1 MNSFKLSS
9 FPHLLQSALPI
20 DDILPELLKSVT
32 AKPNVVLH
40 APPGAG
46 KSTRVPLALLDIISP
61 DAGRIIMLEP
71 RRLAAVS
78 VARRMAAC
86 LGEEVGQT
94 VGYAIRFDNR
104 ISASTRIEVITEG
117 ILTRRIQNDPLLDGV
132 AMVIFDEFH
141 ERSIHADLG
150 LALCRSIQQQVRPD
164 LKILVMSATLDIL
177 PLAELLDNAPVISS
191 AGRSFP
197 VEEIYIDEKGGGKLP
212 QRMSAAIIMA
222 LRESLGDVL
231 AFLPGSGEIR
241 SCAALLLDA
250 GVQKSAIAVHQL
262 YGDLPFA
269 EQQRAIQP
277 GAERKIVLATSIA
290 ETSLTIEGVRVVID
304 SGMSRRIRFDPSSGM
319 NRLVTVRES
328 RASAEQRKGRGGR
341 LAAGVCYRLYSRHTF
356 HAMTPHTPPEILE
369 ADLSPLLLELAA
381 WGATDPAELEWLD
394 PPPVPAVS
402 VARKLL
408 AELDAFDGSG
418 RITPLGVEMSRLPL
432 HPRLGRLLLRS
443 IELGAPSAGCDIAA
457 LLAERDIFRSTRG
470 DNALL
475 ASHSDISDRLEA
487 LRNWR
492 ANGRRDER
500 LDIAAVKN
508 VERVAGQ
515 LLRLVKIPATPKQGI
530 HDLITYNHPL
540 EKLSSPNVLIGD
552 PDFKDLKDW
561 IPDNYLGNDWSD
573 RPSGELKR
581 TSIHDDSVITS
592 LLLAAYP
599 DRLAR
604 RRASGGEVYLLA
616 NGRGARLSP
625 RSAVRN
631 AGFIIAVSLDGGTL
645 AEALI
650 HQAAEISEDIIRKE
664 RSRHITTDSCVTW
677 DDREGRVT
685 AVKRESLGAIQ
696 LSVESFVPTDDL
708 AIPVVLEAVRGSGL
722 KLLNLDEQFIQTQ
735 GRMALVNAAF
745 PDSGW
750 PDFSNGALLER
761 LAEWLAPNLSG
772 VQSARKLAQ
781 LDVAALLKQQLDYRQ
796 QRGFDR
802 IVPTHLVVPS
812 GSKIR
817 VDYSEEVPVLAVKLQ
832 ELFGHSEGPTVCEG
846 RVALLLHLLSP
857 AGRPIQV
864 TRDLKGFWNGAYHQ
878 VKKELKGRYP
888 KHPWPD
894 DPWSAPPTRRL
905 KPRS

>member
-1 MNSFKLSS
+1 MYTVSFSS
-9 FPHLLQSALPI
+9 SPQSSQPPLPI
-20 DDILPELLKSVT
+20 DDILPKLLETISGSV
-32 AKPNVVLH
+32 NVLLH

-46 KSTRVPLALLDIISP
+46 KSTRVPLALLDIIP
-61 DAGRIIMLEP
+61 PEAGRIIMLEP

-94 VGYAIRFDNR
+94 VGYAIRFENR
-104 ISASTRIEVITEG
+104 LSAATRIEVVTEG
-117 ILTRRIQNDPLLDGV
+117 ILTRRIQHDPLLDGV

-141 ERSIHADLG
+141 ERSIHADIG
-150 LALCRSIQQQVRPD
+150 LALCRSVQQQVRPD

-197 VEEIYIDEKGGGKLP
+197 VEEIYLDEKGGKLP

-222 LRESLGDVL
+222 LRESTGDIL

-241 SCAALLLDA
+241 SCAALLHDA
-250 GVQKSAIAVHQL
+250 GVAKSGIAVHQL

-304 SGMSRRIRFDPSSGM
+304 SGMSRRVRFDPSSGM

-328 RASAEQRKGRGGR
+328 RASAEQRTGRGGR
-341 LAAGVCYRLYSRHTF
+341 LAAGVCYRLFSRHTLQ
-356 HAMTPHTPPEILE
+356 AMTPHTPPEILE

-394 PPPVPAVS
+394 TPPAPAVS

-408 AELDAFDGSG
+408 AELDAFDDSG
-418 RITPLGVEMSRLPL
+418 RITSLGQEMARLPL

-443 IELGAPSAGCDIAA
+443 IELGCPAAGCDLAA
-457 LLAERDIFRSTRG
+457 LLAERDMFRSTRG
-470 DNALL
+470 DNTLL
-475 ASHSDISDRLEA
+475 ASHSDISDRLEVFCK
-487 LRNWR
+487 WR
-492 ANGRRDER
+492 ADGRRDDR
-500 LDIAAVKN
+500 LDLAAVKN

-515 LLRLVKIPATPKQGI
+515 LLRLVKIPATPKQA
-530 HDLITYNHPL
+530 
-540 EKLSSPNVLIGD
+540 
-552 PDFKDLKDW
+552 
-561 IPDNYLGNDWSD
+561 
-573 RPSGELKR
+573 
-581 TSIHDDSVITS
+581 IHDDSVITS

-604 RRASGGEVYLLA
+604 RRASGGEIYLLA

-631 AGFIIAVSLDGGTL
+631 AGFVIAVTLDGGSI
-645 AEALI
+645 AEAFI

-664 RSRHITTDSCVTW
+664 RSGHITADSCVTW

-685 AVKRESLGAIQ
+685 AVRRESLGAIQ
-696 LSVESFVPTDDL
+696 LLVESFVPTDEQAL
-708 AIPVVLEAVRGSGL
+708 PVVLEAVRGSGL

-735 GRMALVNAAF
+735 GRMALVSTAF

-761 LAEWLAPNLSG
+761 LAEWLAPDLSG

-781 LDVAALLKQQLDYRQ
+781 LDIAALLKQQLDYRQ
-796 QRGFDR
+796 QRDFDR
-802 IVPTHLVVPS
+802 IAPTHHTVPS

-817 VDYSEEVPVLAVKLQ
+817 VDYSGDVPVLAVKLQ
-832 ELFGHSEGPTVCEG
+832 ELFGLSGGPTICEG

-864 TRDLKGFWNGAYHQ
+864 TRDLKGFWDGAYHQ

-894 DPWSAPPTRRL
+894 DPWSAQPTRRV

>member
-1 MNSFKLSS
+1 MNSVS
-9 FPHLLQSALPI
+9 FSASPHLLQPPLPI
-20 DDILPELLKSVT
+20 DDILPELLETT
-32 AKPNVVLH
+32 AVSSNVILH

-46 KSTRVPLALLDIISP
+46 KSTRVPLVLLDIILP
-61 DAGRIIMLEP
+61 EAGRIIMLEP

-78 VARRMAAC
+78 VSRRMASC
-86 LGEEVGQT
+86 LGEDVGQT
-94 VGYAIRFDNR
+94 IGYAIRFDSR
-104 ISASTRIEVITEG
+104 LSVSTRIEVVTEG

-150 LALCRSIQQQVRPD
+150 LALCRSVQQQVRPD

-177 PLAELLDNAPVISS
+177 PLAGLLDNAPVISS

-197 VEEIYIDEKGGGKLP
+197 VEEIYIDEKGGKLP
-212 QRMSAAIIMA
+212 QRMSAAIMRAI
-222 LRESLGDVL
+222 RESTGDIL
-231 AFLPGSGEIR
+231 AFLPSSGEIR
-241 SCAALLLDA
+241 SCAALLLEA
-250 GVQKSAIAVHQL
+250 GVEKVGIAVHQL
-262 YGDLPFA
+262 YGDLPFT
-269 EQQRAIQP
+269 EQQQAIQP
-277 GAERKIVLATSIA
+277 GAGRKIVLATSIA

-304 SGMSRRIRFDPSSGM
+304 SGMSRRMRFDPSSGM

-328 RASAEQRKGRGGR
+328 RASAEQRTGRGGR
-341 LAAGVCYRLYSRHTF
+341 LAAGVCYRLFSRHTF

-394 PPPVPAVS
+394 PPPAPAVS

-408 AELDAFDGSG
+408 AELDAFDDSG
-418 RITPLGVEMSRLPL
+418 RITSLGMEMTRLPL

-443 IELGAPSAGCDIAA
+443 IELGCPATGCDLAA
-457 LLAERDIFRSTRG
+457 LISERNIFRSARG
-470 DNALL
+470 DNTLL
-475 ASHSDISDRLEA
+475 ASHSDISDWLEA
-487 LRNWR
+487 FCNWR
-492 ANGRRDER
+492 ADGRRDER
-500 LDIAAVKN
+500 LDLAAVKN

-515 LLRLVKIPATPKQGI
+515 LSRLVKIPAAPKQA
-530 HDLITYNHPL
+530 
-540 EKLSSPNVLIGD
+540 
-552 PDFKDLKDW
+552 
-561 IPDNYLGNDWSD
+561 
-573 RPSGELKR
+573 
-581 TSIHDDSVITS
+581 IHDDSLVTR

-604 RRASGGEVYLLA
+604 RRAAGGDIYLLA

-625 RSAVRN
+625 RSAVSN
-631 AGFIIAVSLDGGTL
+631 SEFIIAVSLDAGTL
-645 AEALI
+645 AEAFI
-650 HQAAEISEDIIRKE
+650 HQAAEISEDIIRME
-664 RSRHITTDSCVTW
+664 RARHIAADSCVTW

-685 AVKRESLGAIQ
+685 AVRCESLGSIQ
-696 LSVESFVPTDDL
+696 LFLESFAPTDEQ
-708 AIPVVLEAVRGSGL
+708 AVPVVLEAVRRSRL
-722 KLLNLDEQFIQTQ
+722 ALLSLDEQFMQLQ

-745 PDSGW
+745 PDSGG
-750 PDFSNGALLER
+750 PDFSDKALLER
-761 LAEWLAPNLSG
+761 VAEWLTPHLRG

-781 LDVAALLKQQLDYRQ
+781 LDVAALLKQQLDYRR
-796 QRGFDR
+796 QRDLDR
-802 IVPTHLVVPS
+802 IAPTHITVPS

-817 VDYSEEVPVLAVKLQ
+817 VDYSGAAPVLAVKLQ
-832 ELFGHSEGPTVCEG
+832 ELFGLADGPTVCEG

-894 DPWSAPPTRRL
+894 DPWSAQPTRRV